1 MPFGLLADL
10 GPLRTERAF
19 RSLWFGQVGSALAR
33 EASRLAVP
41 LHVFLL
47 TESAA
52 AIALVALAQLGAT
65 VIFSIA
71 GGALADLLDRRLL
84 LLTTQVTMALASLGL
99 VITALIPDP
108 PLWAILACTVVVTA
122 LLPVEHPARVAS
134 IPRLVPPD
142 RLSAAIA
149 VTALNNQTAAVTGPA
164 VAGILIAVWGVGGA
178 YALMVAG
185 YTWAAIASARMPS
198 LQPLDRLPKSRIE
211 LIFGGF
217 RFAVRK
223 RVVMSTFALDLNA
236 MTFGLPIALLPVLA
250 IDVFGL
256 SAGEVG
262 LLAAARGVG
271 ALGAAVVSGWIPQ
284 VQRLGRAVLWVVL
297 AFSAASLGLGLATAS
312 LPLAFALIV
321 VCGAT
326 DVWSA
331 VIRNSIV
338 HATTPDALR
347 GRITAL
353 HTLATQSGPR
363 IGDIR
368 ASLTAEAVGV
378 APALAIGGAMA
389 MAGVAAIARIFPE
402 LIAYPADSVVANDE
416 EEMVQ

>member
-1 MPFGLLADL
+1 MRFGLLADL

-19 RSLWFGQVGSALAR
+19 RTLWFGQVGSSLAR
-33 EASRLAVP
+33 ETSRLAVP

-52 AIALVALAQLGAT
+52 AIGLVALVQLLAT
-65 VIFSIA
+65 MTFSVA
-71 GGALADLLDRRLL
+71 GGALADLFDRRLI
-84 LLTTQVTMALASLGL
+84 LLTTQVAMAFASLGL
-99 VITALIPDP
+99 VMTALIPDP
-108 PLWAILACTVVVTA
+108 PLWTILACTFVVTA

-134 IPRLVPPD
+134 IPRLVPPN
-142 RLSAAIA
+142 RLSSAIA

-164 VAGILIAVWGVGGA
+164 VAGILIAVWGVAGA

-185 YTWAAIASARMPS
+185 YAWAAIASVRMPS
-198 LQPLDRLPKSRIE
+198 LKPLDRIPTSRIDM
-211 LIFGGF
+211 IFGGF
-217 RFAVRK
+217 RFALRK
-223 RVVMSTFALDLNA
+223 RVVMSTFVLDLNA

-250 IDVFGL
+250 LDVFGL
-256 SAGEVG
+256 TTAQVG
-262 LLAAARGVG
+262 LLAAARGAG
-271 ALGAAVVSGWIPQ
+271 ALGAAVVSGWIPR

-297 AFSAASLGLGLATAS
+297 AFSAASLALGLATAS
-312 LPLAFALIV
+312 LALALALIV

-338 HATTPDALR
+338 HTTTPDVLR

-378 APALAIGGAMA
+378 APALAIGGAVA
-389 MAGVAAIARIFPE
+389 VAGVVAIARVFPE
-402 LIAYPADSVVANDE
+402 LLAYPAETISNPGHIDSG
-416 EEMVQ
+416 